1 MSSVLLIHR
10 LKLIEEQKELLSYEL
25 TSLEEQSKQ

>member
-10 LKLIEEQKELLSYEL
+10 LKLIEEQKDLISYEL

>member
-1 MSSVLLIHR
+1 MSSVLGIHR
-10 LKLIEEQKELLSYEL
+10 LKLIEEQKELISYEL